1 MVVRHAGP
9 VTLAEELA
17 RIAEIAQGLAT
28 EAERVLAVLPTE
40 AQRGRRVYLCAF
52 GGEGNRPET
61 DTPETDMP
69 ETDTPESDTPETW
82 IALDAAGEAVVER
95 RAVRDAVSIAA
106 MCELAEETA
115 AGADLDDLRSRLVA
129 VRMTENPPGIDEA
142 EAAVAALQAVLGAP
156 PQLATAARLDQIGAA
171 TRRLE
176 LALGGPLQGSP
187 FAEAMKGA
195 RVVVELLTTD
205 VEASYRGEL
214 G

>member
-115 AGADLDDLRSRLVA
+115 AGGDLDELRSRLVA

>member
-1 MVVRHAGP
+1 

>member
-69 ETDTPESDTPETW
+69 ETDTPESDTAETW

-115 AGADLDDLRSRLVA
+115 AGGDLDELRSRLVA

>member
-1 MVVRHAGP
+1 

-115 AGADLDDLRSRLVA
+115 AGGDLDELRSRLVA